1 MRYSLL
7 INAGP
12 NTRASQSALHCAR
25 AILSRGHSL
34 FRVFFYRDGVAHA
47 TGKDRLSHDWQS
59 LILEQHID
67 AVVCVGAMQ
76 RRDIETTQIL
86 DGFDVSG
93 LGQLAEAM
101 IESDRVL
108 QFG

>member
-12 NTRASQSALHCAR
+12 ETRASATALHCAR
-25 AILSRGHSL
+25 AILSRGHSV
-34 FRVFFYRDGVAHA
+34 FRLFFYRDGVTHA
-47 TGKDRLSHDWQS
+47 TAADPVSRDWQA
-59 LILEQHID
+59 LILDHGID
-67 AVVCVGAMQ
+67 AVVCVGAAQ
-76 RRDIETTQIL
+76 RRDIESKDVAQ
-86 DGFDVSG
+86 GFEVSG

-101 IESDRVL
+101 IESDRMM